1 MNEFYE
7 QETDL
12 KWLVYRV
19 LRGWRTIVVWAIA
32 IAFVVGLGSIAI
44 FGIKC
49 LDPEYL
55 QEQEANFKRAYAS
68 WEATIENYE
77 AQLENLEEAQEEQTE
92 YNENSVLMK
101 IDPLRQFHASFEMYV
116 NYDYQ
121 IMPDMAYQN
130 IDLSDRILKAYA
142 TYMTNGELQQYVIDN
157 LSYDIERRYLSEILS
172 VSVDYGNNMISVNV
186 TNQSAEYCQE
196 MLDLVRTAL
205 MTKYEDINAAIAEH
219 TLATTNS
226 SAYETVNL
234 NLQETQ
240 KANRQAVTDLD
251 MTKQEVFDAYEEWKE
266 DKAGQEPTPEY
277 TMFEVIKS
285 AIKMFII
292 GGVVGAVLVA
302 VIIAFAALLS
312 GKLLNPEDVKN
323 RFGMRVIGQLPGK
336 RVKKPFA
343 FVSRWF
349 AKFGGITATPEDYD
363 RLAKMVGT
371 SIKSDV
377 SARAEAADWKK
388 VAFTGTIA
396 AEELENVVASLGM
409 DASLS
414 VICAPDVLTN
424 AESIQKL
431 SEADCVVLVEKQ
443 EVSILADITKE
454 IEALKAWNKTVLGA
468 VVVNADAVM

>member
-1 MNEFYE
+1 MNKTYE
-7 QETDL
+7 QEIDL
-12 KWLVYRV
+12 KWLIYRV
-19 LRGWRTIVVWAIA
+19 LRGWRPIVIWAII
-32 IAFVVGLGSIAI
+32 IALVLGVGS
-44 FGIKC
+44 FGLNALK
-49 LDPEYL
+49 LTDPEYIAK
-55 QEQEANFKRAYAS
+55 QEANFKRAYAS

-101 IDPLRQFHASFEMYV
+101 IDPLRQFHASFELYV
-116 NYDYQ
+116 NYNYQ

-157 LSYDIERRYLSEILS
+157 LSYDIERRYLSEVLS
-172 VSVDYGNNMISVNV
+172 VSVDYGNNMISVSV

-196 MLDLVRTAL
+196 MLDLVKTAL

-219 TLATTNS
+219 TLTTTNS
-226 SAYETVNL
+226 AAYETVNL
-234 NLQETQ
+234 SLQETQ

-251 MTKQEVFDAYEEWKE
+251 MTKQEVFDEYVEWQRDE
-266 DKAGQEPTPEY
+266 AGQEPQKEY
-277 TMFEVIKS
+277 TMFEVIKGS
-285 AIKMFII
+285 IKMLII

-302 VIIAFAALLS
+302 AIIAFGALLS

-323 RFGMRVIGQLPGK
+323 RFGMRVIGQLPAK

-396 AEELENVVASLGM
+396 AEELEAVVASLGM

-414 VICAPDVLTN
+414 AICAPDVLTN

-443 EVSILADITKE
+443 EESTLADITKE